1 MLSID
6 TRYLLTYAKAALDS
20 VEAEKMHNKGWCAR
34 VHPRYARAGILC
46 HILESQR
53 PAVLD
58 PNVREGVCGL
68 GDTVWVVLG

>member
-1 MLSID
+1 
-6 TRYLLTYAKAALDS
+6 
-20 VEAEKMHNKGWCAR
+20 MHTKGWCAR